1 MRHKLLFAFAIF
13 LFIGKYAHSQFIRFQ
28 LNLPPGVD
36 IKVDPVPPQ
45 IIEPN
50 RDGSSQIGTNS
61 QNKGHFWVEFRS
73 RENIDLLISTRIEYR
88 FGGSGATFLWLNDG
102 TTRFAEAKE
111 LKVGTNHVKVYHESK
126 LMKQMPDET
135 LHFSAWLGVP
145 ANRSGVITIEF
156 L

>member
-1 MRHKLLFAFAIF
+1 MRLKILFVSVFLLFTWSYVSA
-13 LFIGKYAHSQFIRFQ
+13 QFIRFQ
-28 LNLPPGVD
+28 LTLPPGVD
-36 IKVDPVPPQ
+36 VKVDPIPPQ
-45 IIEPN
+45 VIEPN

-73 RENIDLLISTRIEYR
+73 QENIDLLISTRIEYR
-88 FGGSGATFLWLNDG
+88 FGSSGATFYWLNDG
-102 TTRFAEAKE
+102 STRFAEAKE